1 MPSAMVATEDIEADL
16 EKYYGEEQV
25 TAVIALKVDTKEA
38 DRIAARVAEFP
49 AMQDVFLV
57 TGDTDIVAKARFAN
71 YKEMK
76 AFVLQSLMPIRGVK
90 DVRTL
95 MVVTAYKEGG
105 ISKEIG

>member
-1 MPSAMVATEDIEADL
+1 MPLAMVVTEDIESDL

-25 TAVIALKVDTKEA
+25 TAVITLKVDTKEA

-57 TGDTDIVAKARFAN
+57 TGDTDIIAKARFAN
-71 YKEMK
+71 YKELK
-76 AFVLQSLMPIRGVK
+76 EFVLQSLMPIRGVK
-90 DVRTL
+90 DAKTL

-105 ISKEIG
+105 VSKEIG

>member
-1 MPSAMVATEDIEADL
+1 MVAPEDIDTDL

-49 AMQDVFLV
+49 PMQDVFLV
-57 TGDTDIVAKARFAN
+57 TGDTDIITKARFAN

-76 AFVLQSLMPIRGVK
+76 EFVLQSLMPIRGVK
-90 DVRTL
+90 DAKTL
-95 MVVTAYKEGG
+95 IVVTAYKEGG
-105 ISKEIG
+105 EAKEIG